1 LEAFEEP
8 SQALQNSH
16 GIHDDIALHKLRLT
30 AYIELKKA
38 GRDQRKRS
46 GPSAA
51 RPAAS
56 AQKWKRPSEPKEVRC
71 IEFGVAHS
79 SSQRR
84 FDPTGNTP
92 PPKLPVIINDAR
104 WTSSPSGRYS
114 FQGS

>member
-1 LEAFEEP
+1 M
-8 SQALQNSH
+8 QNLH
-16 GIHDDIALHKLRLT
+16 IIHDDIALHKSQSA
-30 AYIELKKA
+30 AYIEIKKT

-56 AQKWKRPSEPKEVRC
+56 AQKWKRPSGSKEVRFL
-71 IEFGVAHS
+71 EFGVAHS

-84 FDPTGNTP
+84 SDPTGNTP

-114 FQGS
+114 FQHS